1 MCKTPPPRTA
11 LPGADRPRDSSS
23 TGGVFCLVL
32 LDTPSGT
39 LGHSGSLGYYFG
51 SLRYFSGSL
60 GHSTPWRPLGGTLRT
75 DREKSGSPGYKIG
88 SLGYNFR
95 ESWIQKLGVLDT
107 ISGSLGY
114 LTPFNLLSIRYLQN
128 PLTFLILL
136 TFLLEWRGVYFGYPP
151 PLLFCRKGDLQTP
164 IQSSRCV
171 PGYRLLFES

>member
-32 LDTPSGT
+32 LDTPPVLLDTPGVLDTT
-39 LGHSGSLGYYFG
+39 LGVLDTFLGVLDTPPPGDPWEAHSLQTGK
-51 SLRYFSGSL
+51 
-60 GHSTPWRPLGGTLRT
+60 
-75 DREKSGSPGYKIG
+75 KSGSPGYKNG

-114 LTPFNLLSIRYLQN
+114 LTPLNSLSNRHLQN
-128 PLTFLILL
+128 PLTFLIFL

-171 PGYRLLFES
+171 PGYRLLL